1 MRVIVAKTAGF
12 CMGVKKAMDIV
23 LDAAHDKNTNGTVYT
38 DGPLIHNPQVLDLL
52 RQKGIGVAQDSSD
65 LSRSTVVIRA
75 HGITPARRMQIEQQ
89 GAKIC
94 DATCPHV
101 KRVQRIISKY
111 ARQGYSTVI
120 VGDKGHAEVIGLLGY
135 AEGRGYVVEVPDDVD
150 KLPAMQKVCVVAQT
164 TQESRM
170 FEKTTEKL
178 KKRYG
183 SCEIFGT
190 VCSSTSERQEEVIN
204 LSKSV
209 DAMIVVGGRGSANT
223 NRLVKISEAE
233 GKPTFHIETENELN
247 PKMFREFEV
256 IGVTAGAST
265 PNWLI
270 TRVVEKLES
279 CQSGR
284 FGKLQKHLKD
294 VAMYFVGSNAY
305 ASIGAACL
313 TYANCLIMG
322 IQPKAIYGA
331 ISALSLF
338 SALALDHFANKEA
351 DTLNEPFRAFFYEK
365 RQSLIIGLGIFGA
378 VLSMTLSF
386 LVSPYVFLLVFFTSL
401 SGMAYR
407 LEIIPKKLPN
417 IIYYR
422 SLKQIQGS
430 KEIFFSVALAV
441 YTALIPFLGSGSY
454 HFLSLIVAFVFTFC
468 IVFIRAVLLDMRDI
482 QGDMLMGKETI
493 PIAIGKE
500 KTKIILWSMAVLL
513 AVFLVITPVIGWASY
528 IGFYMVT
535 CLIYACSYLYLY
547 HRRILADGLICEF
560 VVDFGFILA
569 GISAFVGKNLFVV
582 QW

>member
-23 LDAAHDKNTNGTVYT
+23 LDAASDKDTNGTVYT

-75 HGITPARRMQIEQQ
+75 HGITPARRQQLEQQ
-89 GAKIC
+89 RVKIC

-111 ARQGYSTVI
+111 AKQGYSTLI

-135 AEGRGYVVEVPDDVD
+135 AEGRGYVAETLDDVD
-150 KLPAMQKVCVVAQT
+150 KLPPLQKVCIVAQT
-164 TQESRM
+164 TQDRRM
-170 FEKTTEKL
+170 FEKITEKL
-178 KKRYG
+178 KDRYD
-183 SCEIFGT
+183 SCEVFGT
-190 VCSSTSERQEEVIN
+190 VCSSTSERQAEVIS

-233 GKPTFHIETENELN
+233 GKPTFHIETVEELN
-247 PKMFREFEV
+247 PKMLRDFDV

-265 PNWLI
+265 PHWLI

-279 CQSGR
+279 YQSGR
-284 FGKLQKHLKD
+284 FGKLQKSLKYI
-294 VAMYFVGSNAY
+294 AMYFVGSNAY

-322 IQPKAIYGA
+322 IKPEVIYSAIA
-331 ISALSLF
+331 ALSLF

-351 DTLNEPFRAFFYEK
+351 NTLNEPFRASFYQK
-365 RQSLIIGLGIFGA
+365 RSSLIIGLGIFGA
-378 VLSMTLSF
+378 ALSLTLSF

-430 KEIFFSVALAV
+430 KELFFSVALAV
-441 YTALIPFLGSGSY
+441 YTALIPFLGSGSRY
-454 HFLSLIVAFVFTFC
+454 FSSLSVAFFFTFC
-468 IVFIRAVLLDMRDI
+468 IVFIRAVLFDI
-482 QGDMLMGKETI
+482 RNVQGDMLVGKETI

-500 KTKIILWSMAVLL
+500 KTKIILGSMAVIL
-513 AVFLVITPVIGWASY
+513 AIFLAITPRIGWTSY
-528 IGFYMVT
+528 IGFYMVS
-535 CLIYACSYLYLY
+535 CVIYACCYSYLY
-547 HRRILADGLICEF
+547 HKRILGDGLLYEF
-560 VVDFGFILA
+560 AVDFNFILA
-569 GISAFVGKNLFVV
+569 GIAAFVGENLFVV